1 MTEAG
6 SGFSMLQGQR
16 RYFGRDLKIRVEIC
30 NNQRPVNIME
40 MKLNNS
46 PAGDVQTLGYLTSL
60 E

>member
-1 MTEAG
+1 
-6 SGFSMLQGQR
+6 MLQGQR
-16 RYFGRDLKIRVEIC
+16 RYFGRDLKITVEIC